1 MVASSRG
8 DPNPQ
13 LLIKLDGRGPRAL
26 TQQRSDRRRSLVPQ
40 RAVSMP
46 GATGVAGS
54 MAGPALV
61 PMIASLVPRPAV
73 SLPAPAPVPVLTG
86 AAATGV
92 AGSVAGPAL
101 VPVPASIPV
110 SMPPP
115 MVPQRAVSLPGAT
128 TGMAVSMAGSTPG
141 PMAVSLVPRRAE
153 SLPPPMPAPV
163 LTGAASAGMAGFVAD
178 SMFMYSAN
186 DIGHMSTENLGVDAK
201 GIDAVFLNE
210 MLSDFEPASKQP
222 RLV

>member
-46 GATGVAGS
+46 G
-54 MAGPALV
+54 
-61 PMIASLVPRPAV
+61 
-73 SLPAPAPVPVLTG
+73 
-86 AAATGV
+86 ATGV

-222 RLV
+222 RRI